1 MNAMKFLR
9 AIDANLEKTIILVNY
24 IIMAAIIFV
33 EVIRRFVFKEQAA
46 WSTTIPIYLFLWVV
60 WIGCAYNV
68 KIRGH
73 LRFDE
78 VRTRLPYIAQFLCL
92 VLDAFLWVVFS
103 SIVIFYTTEQVLIS
117 RDNFAIV
124 QGTDNILQWWF
135 YIATPIAFA
144 LLIVR
149 QLQNLA
155 HDYRR
160 FLNGEPF
167 EIASGI
173 MNNEIN

>member
-1 MNAMKFLR
+1 MDAMKFLR

-78 VRTRLPYIAQFLCL
+78 VRTRLPYRAQFLCL
-92 VLDAFLWVVFS
+92 VLDAFLWIVFS

-144 LLIVR
+144 LLIIR

-160 FLNGEPF
+160 FLNDEPF
-167 EIASGI
+167 
-173 MNNEIN
+173 

>member
-1 MNAMKFLR
+1 MKLLK
-9 AIDANLEKTIILVNY
+9 AIDANLEKTIILLNY
-24 IIMAAIIFV
+24 VVMAAIIFV
-33 EVIRRFVFKEQAA
+33 EVIRRFAIKEQAA

-78 VRTRLPYIAQFLCL
+78 VRTRLPYKAQFSCL
-92 VLDAFLWVVFS
+92 LLDAFLWIVFS

-117 RDNFAIV
+117 RDNYAIV

-144 LLIVR
+144 LLIFR
-149 QLQNLA
+149 QLQNLFS
-155 HDYRR
+155 DCIK
-160 FLNGEPF
+160 FLNNEPF
-167 EIASGI
+167 EISSGI
-173 MNNEIN
+173 MNDKNI

>member
-78 VRTRLPYIAQFLCL
+78 VRTRLPYRAQFLCL

-160 FLNGEPF
+160 FLNSEPF

-173 MNNEIN
+173 MNNENN